1 MNLPVCRNLQVPPPL
16 RFLKQDANASRSLSG
31 EVSGKFR
38 ALVSGAKVKSVFPVK
53 KKKTRKEGRKKEDPF
68 FLRHELELGKLI
80 RAGPF
85 LVCLF
90 FVVAELFD
98 CCSGSAASF
107 PQCTMA

>member
-53 KKKTRKEGRKKEDPF
+53 KNKNKEGRKEGRPF
-68 FLRHELELGKLI
+68 FLAA
-80 RAGPF
+80 RARARKINSSGAIS
-85 LVCLF
+85 CLF
-90 FVVAELFD
+90 VF
-98 CCSGSAASF
+98 CGC
-107 PQCTMA
+107 